1 MKLGRSPARP
11 GTAAY
16 KPDAFSGSPSRA
28 KNEQQRRVGHRIG
41 QHLGGIENRDPS
53 CAACLKVYMVMT
65 RSEERRVGKEC
76 VRSVDLGGRRIIKKK
91 NNKLIDDKRC
101 ERKYRKSNITTRK

>member
-1 MKLGRSPARP
+1 MELGRSPARP

-65 RSEERRVGKEC
+65 DSVGGDSPQLLAAPSQGRSEIGRATCRER
-76 VRSVDLGGRRIIKKK
+76 GGP
-91 NNKLIDDKRC
+91 
-101 ERKYRKSNITTRK
+101 YV